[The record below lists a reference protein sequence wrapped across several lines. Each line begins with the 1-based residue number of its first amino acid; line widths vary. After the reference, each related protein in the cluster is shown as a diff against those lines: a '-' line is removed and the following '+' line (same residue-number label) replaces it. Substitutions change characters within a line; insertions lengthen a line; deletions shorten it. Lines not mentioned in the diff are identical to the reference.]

1 MIKAVPIPPIF
12 DVIAFSY
19 SFHVLLNPIIPISI
33 QKAVAASKQTWLPP
47 AYASLPNIYMVIANI
62 TTNTRI
68 GVNDKKGEG
77 KEFLFILQVLLII
90 WVQISVYFL
99 SFTSSYI

>member
-1 MIKAVPIPPIF
+1 
-12 DVIAFSY
+12 
-19 SFHVLLNPIIPISI
+19 
-33 QKAVAASKQTWLPP
+33 
-47 AYASLPNIYMVIANI
+47 MVIANI

-90 WVQISVYFL
+90 
-99 SFTSSYI
+99 